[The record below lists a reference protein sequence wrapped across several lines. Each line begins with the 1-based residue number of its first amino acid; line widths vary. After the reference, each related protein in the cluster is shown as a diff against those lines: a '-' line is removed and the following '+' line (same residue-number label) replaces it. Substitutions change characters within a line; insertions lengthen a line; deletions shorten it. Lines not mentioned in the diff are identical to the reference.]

1 MRMKRRQFITLLGGA
16 AATWP
21 LAARAQRSR
30 TPVIGWLHS
39 ASAGFT
45 VHLVAAFRK
54 GLSEAGFTER
64 QNVSI
69 EYRHA
74 NGQYEQ
80 LSGMAGELARRRVD
94 VIFAGSP
101 PAALAAKVA
110 TTTIPIVFVVG
121 LDPVAAGLVGSFNRP
136 GGNATGITL
145 ITGPLAQKRLEILR
159 ELLPKAANISMIV
172 NPNTPDA
179 VPEIREVQAAAQVND
194 FQVTTT
200 NAATAADL
208 DEAFKALA
216 QNRPDALLIGSDPF
230 FVSRSEQFA
239 KLASQARIPAIYP
252 FRESTDAGGL
262 ISYGTNIPNAYRQGG
277 ILTARILKGEKASD
291 LPVQQP
297 TKFELV
303 LNLKAAKA
311 LRLAVP
317 PSLLSRADDVIE

>member
-1 MRMKRRQFITLLGGA
+1 MNRREFIALIGGVA
-16 AATWP
+16 GWP
-21 LAARAQRSR
+21 LAARAQQSR
-30 TPVIGWLHS
+30 TPVVGWLHS

-54 GLSEAGFTER
+54 GLSEAGFVER
-64 QNVSI
+64 QNVLI

-74 NGQYEQ
+74 NGQYDK
-80 LSGMAGELARRRVD
+80 LSGMAGELARRHVD

-136 GGNATGITL
+136 GGNATGITM

-159 ELLPKAANISMIV
+159 ELLPKAANIMMLI

-179 VPEIREVQAAAQVND
+179 APEIRDVQAAAQANG
-194 FQVTTT
+194 FSITILNATTVSELE
-200 NAATAADL
+200 DV
-208 DEAFKALA
+208 FKVLA
-216 QNRPDALLIGSDPF
+216 EKRPDALLVGSDPF
-230 FVSRSEQFA
+230 FVSRSDQFA
-239 KLASQARIPAIYP
+239 KLASQAKIPTIYP
-252 FRESTDAGGL
+252 FRETTDVGGL

-277 ILTARILKGEKASD
+277 ILIARILKGEKASD

-303 LNLKAAKA
+303 INLKAAKA
-311 LRLAVP
+311 IGLTVP

>member
-1 MRMKRRQFITLLGGA
+1 MKRRDVIKLLGSAPFVLPG
-16 AATWP
+16 
-21 LAARAQRSR
+21 LARAQQHR
-30 TPVIGWLHS
+30 TPVVGWLHS
-39 ASAGFT
+39 ASAEFT
-45 VHLVAAFRK
+45 VPLVTAFRK
-54 GLSEAGFTER
+54 GLSEVGFAER

-74 NGQYEQ
+74 NGQYER
-80 LSGMAGELARRRVD
+80 LSGMAGDLARRRMD

-121 LDPVAAGLVGSFNRP
+121 LDPVAAGLVESFNRP
-136 GGNATGITL
+136 GGNATGITM

-159 ELLPKAANISMIV
+159 ELLPKAANIAMLV
-172 NPNTPDA
+172 NPNSPDI
-179 VPEIREVQAAAQVND
+179 VPEIREVQAAAQVNG
-194 FQVTTT
+194 FNIATSNATTV
-200 NAATAADL
+200 AEL

-216 QNRPDALLIGSDPF
+216 GNRPDAMLIGSDPF

-239 KLASQARIPAIYP
+239 KFASQAKIPAIYP
-252 FRESTDAGGL
+252 FRESADAGGL

-277 ILTARILKGEKASD
+277 ILTARILKGEKTSD

-303 LNLKAAKA
+303 INLKAAKA
-311 LRLAVP
+311 IGLTVP

>member
-1 MRMKRRQFITLLGGA
+1 MKRREFIILLGGTA
-16 AATWP
+16 AAWP
-21 LAARAQRSR
+21 LTARAQRSR
-30 TPVIGWLHS
+30 APVVGWLHS

-45 VHLVAAFRK
+45 SHLLAAFRK
-54 GLSEAGFTER
+54 GLSEAGFVER
-64 QNVSI
+64 QNVLI

-80 LSGMAGELARRRVD
+80 LSRMAGELARRRVD

-136 GGNATGITL
+136 GGNATGITM

-159 ELLPKAANISMIV
+159 ELLPKAANIAMVV

-179 VPEIREVQAAAQVND
+179 VPEIRDVQAAAQVNE
-194 FQVTTT
+194 FNINIV
-200 NAATAADL
+200 NATTAAEL
-208 DEAFKALA
+208 DEAFKDLSG
-216 QNRPDALLIGSDPF
+216 NRPDALLVGSDPF
-230 FVSRSEQFA
+230 FVSHSEQFA
-239 KLASQARIPAIYP
+239 KFASHAKIPAIYP
-252 FRESTDAGGL
+252 FRESPDAGGL
-262 ISYGTNIPNAYRQGG
+262 MSYGTNISNAYRQGG
-277 ILTARILKGEKASD
+277 ILTARILKGEKTSD

-303 LNLKAAKA
+303 INLKAAKA
-311 LRLAVP
+311 LGLTVP

>member
-1 MRMKRRQFITLLGGA
+1 MKRREFITLLVGTAG
-16 AATWP
+16 WP
-21 LAARAQRSR
+21 LTAFAQQSRA
-30 TPVIGWLHS
+30 PVVGWLHS

-54 GLSEAGFTER
+54 GLSEAGFAER
-64 QNVSI
+64 QNLSI

-121 LDPVAAGLVGSFNRP
+121 LDPVAAGLVGSFNQP
-136 GGNATGITL
+136 GGNATGITMV
-145 ITGPLAQKRLEILR
+145 TGPLAQKRLEIAR
-159 ELLPKAANISMIV
+159 ELLPKAASIVMIV

-179 VPEIREVQAAAQVND
+179 VPEIRDVQAAARVNG
-194 FQVTTT
+194 FQITTS
-200 NAATAADL
+200 NATTAAEL
-208 DEAFKALA
+208 DEAFKAVV
-216 QNRPDALLIGSDPF
+216 QNRPDVLLVGSDPF

-239 KLASQARIPAIYP
+239 KFAANVKIPAIYP
-252 FRESTDAGGL
+252 FRESPDAGGL
-262 ISYGTNIPNAYRQGG
+262 ISYGTNIPNAYRQAG
-277 ILTARILKGEKASD
+277 ILTARILKGEKTTD

-303 LNLKAAKA
+303 INLKAAKA
-311 LRLAVP
+311 LGLPVP

>member
-1 MRMKRRQFITLLGGA
+1 MRRRDFIKALGGGA
-16 AATWP
+16 AAWP
-21 LAARAQRSR
+21 LAARAQQHR
-30 TPVIGWLHS
+30 TPVVGWLHS
-39 ASAGFT
+39 ASAEFT
-45 VHLVAAFRK
+45 IPLLAAFRK
-54 GLSEAGFTER
+54 GLSEAGFVER

-80 LSGMAGELARRRVD
+80 LSGMAGDLARRHVD

-101 PAALAAKVA
+101 PAALAAKIA
-110 TTTIPIVFVVG
+110 TTTIPIIFIVG
-121 LDPVAAGLVGSFNRP
+121 LDPVAAGLVGSFNQP
-136 GGNATGITL
+136 GGNATGITM

-159 ELLPKAANISMIV
+159 ELLPKATNIAMLI

-179 VPEIREVQAAAQVND
+179 VPEIREVQAAAQVNG
-194 FQVTTT
+194 FNITTSNATTT
-200 NAATAADL
+200 AELED
-208 DEAFKALA
+208 AFKVLA
-216 QNRPDALLIGSDPF
+216 GNRPDAVLVGSDPF
-230 FVSRSEQFA
+230 FVSRSAQFA
-239 KLASQARIPAIYP
+239 KFASQAKIPAIYP

-303 LNLKAAKA
+303 INLKAAKV
-311 LRLAVP
+311 LGLTVP

>member
-1 MRMKRRQFITLLGGA
+1 MKRRDVIKVLCSAPFVLPSL
-16 AATWP
+16 
-21 LAARAQRSR
+21 ARAQQHR
-30 TPVIGWLHS
+30 TPVVGWLHS
-39 ASAGFT
+39 ASAEFT
-45 VHLVAAFRK
+45 VPLVTAFRK
-54 GLSEAGFTER
+54 GLSEAGFAER

-74 NGQYEQ
+74 DGQYEQ
-80 LSGMAGELARRRVD
+80 LSRMAGELARRHVD

-110 TTTIPIVFVVG
+110 TTAIPIVFVVG

-136 GGNATGITL
+136 GGNATGITM

-159 ELLPKAANISMIV
+159 ELLPKAANIAMLV

-179 VPEIREVQAAAQVND
+179 VPEIRDVQAAAQVNGFD
-194 FQVTTT
+194 ITTSNAT
-200 NAATAADL
+200 NAAEL
-208 DEAFKALA
+208 DEAFKVLA
-216 QNRPDALLIGSDPF
+216 GNRPDALLVGSDPF

-239 KLASQARIPAIYP
+239 KFASQAKIPAIYP

-277 ILTARILKGEKASD
+277 ILTARILKGEKTSD

-303 LNLKAAKA
+303 INLKAAKA
-311 LRLAVP
+311 LGLAVP

>member
-1 MRMKRRQFITLLGGA
+1 MRRRDFIKVIGCGA
-16 AATWP
+16 AAWP
-21 LAARAQRSR
+21 FAARAQQHR
-30 TPVIGWLHS
+30 TPVVGWLHS
-39 ASAGFT
+39 ASAEFT
-45 VHLVAAFRK
+45 IPLLAAFRK
-54 GLSEAGFTER
+54 GLSEAGFVER

-80 LSGMAGELARRRVD
+80 LSGMAGDLARRHVD

-101 PAALAAKVA
+101 PAALAAKIA
-110 TTTIPIVFVVG
+110 TTTIPIIFIVG
-121 LDPVAAGLVGSFNRP
+121 LDPVAAGLVGSFNQP
-136 GGNATGITL
+136 GGNATGITM

-159 ELLPKAANISMIV
+159 ELLPKATNIAMLI

-179 VPEIREVQAAAQVND
+179 VPEIREVQAAAQVNG
-194 FQVTTT
+194 FNITTSNATTT
-200 NAATAADL
+200 AELED
-208 DEAFKALA
+208 AFKVLA
-216 QNRPDALLIGSDPF
+216 GNRPDAVLVGSDPF
-230 FVSRSEQFA
+230 FVSRSAQFA
-239 KLASQARIPAIYP
+239 KFASQAKIPAIYP

-277 ILTARILKGEKASD
+277 ILTARILKGEKTSD

-303 LNLKAAKA
+303 INLKAAKV
-311 LRLAVP
+311 LGLTVP

>member
-1 MRMKRRQFITLLGGA
+1 MKRREFIILLGGTVA
-16 AATWP
+16 WS
-21 LAARAQRSR
+21 LAARAQQSR
-30 TPVIGWLHS
+30 PPVVGWLHS
-39 ASAGFT
+39 ASAVFT
-45 VHLVAAFRK
+45 VPLVAAFRK
-54 GLSEAGFTER
+54 GLSEAGFGER
-64 QNVSI
+64 QNVLI

-74 NGQYEQ
+74 NGQYDR
-80 LSGMAGELARRRVD
+80 LSGMAGELARRHVD

-159 ELLPKAANISMIV
+159 ELLPKAGNIVMIV

-179 VPEIREVQAAAQVND
+179 VPEIREVQAAAQVNG
-194 FQVTTT
+194 FQITTL
-200 NAATAADL
+200 NATTVADL
-208 DEAFKALA
+208 DEAFKVLA
-216 QNRPDALLIGSDPF
+216 GNRPDALLIGSDPF

-239 KLASQARIPAIYP
+239 KSASQAKIPTIYP

-277 ILTARILKGEKASD
+277 ILTAQILKGEKASS

-303 LNLKAAKA
+303 INLRAAKA
-311 LRLAVP
+311 LGLTVP

>member
-1 MRMKRRQFITLLGGA
+1 MRRREFITLLGGA
-16 AATWP
+16 AAASP
-21 LAARAQRSR
+21 LVARAQQSHK
-30 TPVIGWLHS
+30 PVVGWLHS

-54 GLSEAGFTER
+54 GLSEAGFSER
-64 QNVSI
+64 QNLSI

-136 GGNATGITL
+136 GGNATGIAM

-159 ELLPKAANISMIV
+159 ELLPKAANIAMVV

-179 VPEIREVQAAAQVND
+179 VPEIGLVQAAAQVNG
-194 FQVTTT
+194 FHITTS
-200 NAATAADL
+200 NATTAAEL
-208 DEAFKALA
+208 DEAFKLLA
-216 QNRPDALLIGSDPF
+216 QNRPDALLVGSDPF

-239 KLASQARIPAIYP
+239 KLASQAKIPAIYP
-252 FRESTDAGGL
+252 FRESPDAGGL
-262 ISYGTNIPNAYRQGG
+262 VSYGTNIPNAYRQGG
-277 ILTARILKGEKASD
+277 ILSARVLKGEKTSD

-297 TKFELV
+297 TRSELV
-303 LNLKAAKA
+303 INLKAAKA
-311 LRLAVP
+311 LGLTVP

>member
-1 MRMKRRQFITLLGGA
+1 MKRREFIILLGGTA
-16 AATWP
+16 AAWP
-21 LAARAQRSR
+21 LTARAQRSR
-30 TPVIGWLHS
+30 APVVGWLHS

-45 VHLVAAFRK
+45 SHLLAAFRK
-54 GLSEAGFTER
+54 GLSEAGFVER
-64 QNVSI
+64 QNVLI

-80 LSGMAGELARRRVD
+80 LSRMAGELARRRVD

-136 GGNATGITL
+136 GGNATGITM

-159 ELLPKAANISMIV
+159 ELLPKAANIAMVV

-179 VPEIREVQAAAQVND
+179 VPEIRDVQAAAQVNE
-194 FQVTTT
+194 FNINIV
-200 NAATAADL
+200 NATTAAEL
-208 DEAFKALA
+208 DEAFKDLSG
-216 QNRPDALLIGSDPF
+216 NRPDALLVGSDPF
-230 FVSRSEQFA
+230 FVSHSEQFA
-239 KLASQARIPAIYP
+239 KFASHAKIPAIYP
-252 FRESTDAGGL
+252 FRESPDAGGL
-262 ISYGTNIPNAYRQGG
+262 MSYGTNISNAYRQGG
-277 ILTARILKGEKASD
+277 ILTARILKGEKTSD

-297 TKFELV
+297 TNFELGI
-303 LNLKAAKA
+303 NLKAAKA
-311 LRLAVP
+311 LGLTVP

>member
-1 MRMKRRQFITLLGGA
+1 MKRREFISLLGCA
-16 AATWP
+16 AGWP
-21 LAARAQRSR
+21 LVARAQQRR
-30 TPVIGWLHS
+30 TPVVGWLHS
-39 ASAGFT
+39 ASAEFT
-45 VHLVAAFRK
+45 VPLVTAFRK
-54 GLSEAGFTER
+54 GLSEAGFAER
-64 QNVSI
+64 QNASI

-80 LSGMAGELARRRVD
+80 LSRMAGELVRRHVD

-136 GGNATGITL
+136 GGNATGITM

-159 ELLPKAANISMIV
+159 ELLPKAASIAMIV

-179 VPEIREVQAAAQVND
+179 VPEIRDVQAAAQANG
-194 FQVTTT
+194 FNITTS
-200 NAATAADL
+200 NATTAAEL
-208 DEAFKALA
+208 DEAFKVLA
-216 QNRPDALLIGSDPF
+216 GNRPDAMLVGSDPF

-239 KLASQARIPAIYP
+239 KFASQAKIPAIYP
-252 FRESTDAGGL
+252 FRESADAGGL

-277 ILTARILKGEKASD
+277 ILVAQILKGEKTSD

-303 LNLKAAKA
+303 INLKAAKA
-311 LRLAVP
+311 LGLTVP